1 MFGRVRQELSSR
13 LPLIQARATVRAG
26 EQRVE
31 RLKRRVG
38 RLERRAEQPK
48 RRIGSLKQ
56 RVRRLKDR
64 VRQLEAELERL
75 KPARA
80 ESIVW
85 IFGSG
90 RSGTSWLANMVS
102 EALEAPLWF
111 EPRLGDVF
119 HAGIPKNKG
128 WLPGVRRFVLEG
140 ARHRFGKPQR
150 LVVKETS
157 GSIGAPILSEALPG
171 SRLLVI
177 VRDPRDVVASWLD
190 AKRKEGW
197 STKKGGQKYDDDP
210 DSLAIFLAKRYRV
223 NVGNALAAFESH
235 RGPKALLFYEELRH
249 NTTETLARAL
259 SDLGLDVSSER
270 LEAIATQH
278 SFERVPAEEKGP
290 GKFRRRAQPGSW
302 HEELTPKQ
310 VAAIEEITAPIL
322 GRFYSEIGASPLRGD
337 QGAGGD
343 RQNPGPP

>member
-1 MFGRVRQELSSR
+1 MFGRVRQELASR
-13 LPLIQARATVRAG
+13 LPLIQARATVHAR
-26 EQRVE
+26 EQQVE
-31 RLKRRVG
+31 RLERLVG
-38 RLERRAEQPK
+38 SLKRRAEQPK
-48 RRIGSLKQ
+48 RRVGSLKQ
-56 RVRRLKDR
+56 RVRRFDHR
-64 VRQLEAELERL
+64 VRKLEARLEHL

-111 EPRLGDVF
+111 EPRLGNVF
-119 HAGIPKNKG
+119 HANIPKNKG

-150 LVVKETS
+150 LVIKETS
-157 GSIGAPILSEALPG
+157 GCIGAPILSEALPE

-197 STKKGGQKYDDDP
+197 STTYKRVVRKGDP
-210 DSLAIFLAKRYRV
+210 DSLAIFLSKRYKV
-223 NVGNALAAFESH
+223 NVEHALAAFESH
-235 RGPKALLFYEELRH
+235 RGPKALIFYEELRN

-259 SDLGLDVSSER
+259 LDLGLDVSSER
-270 LEAIATQH
+270 VEAVATQH
-278 SFERVPAEEKGP
+278 AFERVPAEEKGP
-290 GKFRRRAQPGSW
+290 GKFRRKAQPGSW
-302 HEELTPKQ
+302 REDLTPKQ

-322 GRFYSEIGASPLRGD
+322 RRFY
-337 QGAGGD
+337 Q
-343 RQNPGPP
+343 

>member
-1 MFGRVRQELSSR
+1 
-13 LPLIQARATVRAG
+13 
-26 EQRVE
+26 
-31 RLKRRVG
+31 
-38 RLERRAEQPK
+38 
-48 RRIGSLKQ
+48 
-56 RVRRLKDR
+56 
-64 VRQLEAELERL
+64 
-75 KPARA
+75 
-80 ESIVW
+80 
-85 IFGSG
+85 
-90 RSGTSWLANMVS
+90 MVS

-128 WLPGVRRFVLEG
+128 WLPDVRRFVLEG
-140 ARHRFGKPQR
+140 ARHRFGKPEH

-157 GSIGAPILSEALPG
+157 GCIGAPILSEALPE

-197 STKKGGQKYDDDP
+197 STRKGGQKYDDDP
-210 DSLAIFLAKRYRV
+210 DRLSVFLAKRYQR
-223 NVGNALAAFESH
+223 NVENALAAFESH

-302 HEELTPKQ
+302 HEDLTPKQ

-322 GRFYSEIGASPLRGD
+322 GRFYSEIGASPLRED
-337 QGAGGD
+337 KGAG
-343 RQNPGPP
+343 

>member
-1 MFGRVRQELSSR
+1 MFGRVKKALAGR
-13 LPLIQARATVRAG
+13 LPLIQARATVHAR
-26 EQRVE
+26 EQQVE
-31 RLKRRVG
+31 RLERLVG
-38 RLERRAEQPK
+38 SLKRRAEQPK
-48 RRIGSLKQ
+48 RRVGSLKQ
-56 RVRRLKDR
+56 RVRRFDDR
-64 VRQLEAELERL
+64 VRKLEARLEHL

-111 EPRLGDVF
+111 EPRLGNVF
-119 HAGIPKNKG
+119 HANIPKNKG

-150 LVVKETS
+150 LVIKETS
-157 GSIGAPILSEALPG
+157 GCIGAPILSEALPE

-197 STKKGGQKYDDDP
+197 STKKGGQKYDRDP
-210 DSLAIFLAKRYRV
+210 DSLAIFLAKRYKV
-223 NVGNALAAFESH
+223 NVEHALAAFESH

-249 NTTETLARAL
+249 NTTQTLARAL

-270 LEAIATQH
+270 VEAIATQH
-278 SFERVPAEEKGP
+278 AFESVPAEEKGP
-290 GKFRRRAQPGSW
+290 GKFRRKAQPGSW
-302 HEELTPKQ
+302 REDLTPKQ
-310 VAAIEEITAPIL
+310 LAAIEEITAPIL

-337 QGAGGD
+337 
-343 RQNPGPP
+343 

>member
-1 MFGRVRQELSSR
+1 MLGRVRKDLAGR
-13 LPLIQARATVRAG
+13 LPIIRARAKVHAR

-31 RLKRRVG
+31 RLERLVG
-38 RLERRAEQPK
+38 SLKRRAEQPK
-48 RRIGSLKQ
+48 RRVGSLKQ
-56 RVRRLKDR
+56 RVRRFDHR
-64 VRQLEAELERL
+64 VRKLEARLESL

-111 EPRLGDVF
+111 EPRLGNVF
-119 HAGIPKNKG
+119 HANIPKNKG

-150 LVVKETS
+150 LVIKETS
-157 GSIGAPILSEALPG
+157 GCIGAPTLSEALPE

-197 STKKGGQKYDDDP
+197 STKKGGQKYDRHP
-210 DSLAIFLAKRYRV
+210 DSLAIFLAKRYKV
-223 NVGNALAAFESH
+223 NVENALAAFESH
-235 RGPKALLFYEELRH
+235 RGPKALIFYEELRH
-249 NTTETLARAL
+249 NTTQTLARAL

-270 LEAIATQH
+270 VETIATQH
-278 SFERVPAEEKGP
+278 AFESVPAEEKGP
-290 GKFRRRAQPGSW
+290 GKFRRKAQPGSW
-302 HEELTPKQ
+302 REDLQRH
-310 VAAIEEITAPIL
+310 
-322 GRFYSEIGASPLRGD
+322 S
-337 QGAGGD
+337 
-343 RQNPGPP
+343 